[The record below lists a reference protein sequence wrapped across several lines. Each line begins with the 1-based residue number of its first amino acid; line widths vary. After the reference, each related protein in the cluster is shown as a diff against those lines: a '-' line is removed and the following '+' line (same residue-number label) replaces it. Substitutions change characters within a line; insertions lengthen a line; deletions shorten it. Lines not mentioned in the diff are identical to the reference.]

1 MMLKFVTHKL
11 KTQSLEDHR
20 RSAKLKT
27 IDHDSG
33 TESDDEHSP
42 DREPKITKQSVTKST
57 RLMENIGNEDMVGDM
72 EPTRSSSSGRSSV
85 ATPGPSPYFLDS
97 ALPSDCD
104 QHSSEE
110 ELEVINSNP
119 EALIQVELPTPDPDE
134 ANSCGV
140 PENSVASLA
149 RKRCRSA
156 SEAGCGNT
164 IAINWSGS
172 SDDEVQGL
180 MSTRPTPLKF
190 CASPPSH
197 VHKPGQCTVS
207 SSPPLKLVHLSPRQS
222 VSLPNTSPRKRHRT
236 RHHLTRN
243 VQRPCLDFEKM
254 QQLKTLSAT
263 SWRHTNKD
271 HSGEL
276 SVYCW

>member
-1 MMLKFVTHKL
+1 M
-11 KTQSLEDHR
+11 EDV
-20 RSAKLKT
+20 
-27 IDHDSG
+27 G
-33 TESDDEHSP
+33 TD
-42 DREPKITKQSVTKST
+42 
-57 RLMENIGNEDMVGDM
+57 DMVGGGGGGGDT
-72 EPTRSSSSGRSSV
+72 EPTTRSSSSGRSSA

-119 EALIQVELPTPDPDE
+119 EVALLQQVDELLPTPDDPDE

-140 PENSVASLA
+140 PENSAAAAAASASSLA

-164 IAINWSGS
+164 VAVSWSGS

-180 MSTRPTPLKF
+180 MSTRPMPLKF

-207 SSPPLKLVHLSPRQS
+207 ASPPLKLVHLSPRQS
-222 VSLPNTSPRKRHRT
+222 VSLPNTSPRKRHRQ
-236 RHHLTRN
+236 RHHPTRN

-254 QQLKTLSAT
+254 QQVRCRVPAACYCCCFFFFFNNALFLSLLY
-263 SWRHTNKD
+263 NDDK
-271 HSGEL
+271 
-276 SVYCW
+276 

>member
-1 MMLKFVTHKL
+1 M
-11 KTQSLEDHR
+11 EN
-20 RSAKLKT
+20 AA
-27 IDHDSG
+27 
-33 TESDDEHSP
+33 SDD
-42 DREPKITKQSVTKST
+42 I
-57 RLMENIGNEDMVGDM
+57 MVGDT

-110 ELEVINSNP
+110 ELEVINCNP
-119 EALIQVELPTPDPDE
+119 EAVLLRVEVPTPDADE
-134 ANSCGV
+134 ANSCGGGGV
-140 PENSVASLA
+140 GGGVSVENSAAAVASLA

-164 IAINWSGS
+164 LAVSWSGS

-222 VSLPNTSPRKRHRT
+222 VSLPNTCPRKRHRQ
-236 RHHLTRN
+236 RHHPTR
-243 VQRPCLDFEKM
+243 VAQRPCLDFEKM
-254 QQLKTLSAT
+254 QQV
-263 SWRHTNKD
+263 R
-271 HSGEL
+271 
-276 SVYCW
+276 

>member
-1 MMLKFVTHKL
+1 
-11 KTQSLEDHR
+11 
-20 RSAKLKT
+20 
-27 IDHDSG
+27 
-33 TESDDEHSP
+33 
-42 DREPKITKQSVTKST
+42 
-57 RLMENIGNEDMVGDM
+57 MENIGSEDMVGDM

-119 EALIQVELPTPDPDE
+119 EALLQVELPTPDPDE

-164 IAINWSGS
+164 IAVSWSGS

-222 VSLPNTSPRKRHRT
+222 VSLPNTSPRKRHRQ
-236 RHHLTRN
+236 RHHPTRN

-254 QQLKTLSAT
+254 QQLKSLSAT
-263 SWRHTNKD
+263 SWRHTSKD